1 MKTSNQT
8 VKPAVTHMAEM
19 ETCVSLN
26 VTTYFW
32 TIDPE
37 ELLMEFPQEPPAG
50 RKEGDFTEF

>member
-32 TIDPE
+32 TIDLE
-37 ELLMEFPQEPPAG
+37 ELLKEFPQESPAG

>member
-32 TIDPE
+32 TIDPD
-37 ELLMEFPQEPPAG
+37 ELLKKFPQESSVG